1 VSKSGG
7 QNWSHK
13 ESPWR
18 IPSGYLT

>member
-13 ESPWR
+13 GSPWR